1 MKTKFNGILT
11 LLLALVVQI
20 SFAQDRTISGTVSDE
35 SGPLPGVTVLRKG
48 TAKGT
53 ETDFDGKYT
62 ITTKQGEVLIFSF
75 VGMKTAQK
83 TVGASNSLNLVMQN
97 DNVLDEIV
105 VTALGIKRKS
115 DEITTAN
122 QVVKAS
128 EITKA
133 EVPTVTQGLVGKVSG
148 LQINTTSQGAKPTFD
163 LRLRGNRSLTGNNSA
178 LIVIDGA
185 ISSSVV
191 LNALDPKSIESVN
204 VIKGANGA
212 ALYGSDG
219 SNGVLIVT
227 TKKGNND
234 GKFRVTIGTSVQVQE
249 LAYLPER
256 QTTYGQ
262 GWGTGI
268 NLGENGAWGPAF
280 DGSIQPVGVAAP
292 GFEQMYAPY
301 VGDADNIKNFFKKG
315 FQKQYNI
322 GLSTGNLEQGYVN
335 FSAGLL
341 DVTSIIPNEKYKR
354 SSFNFK
360 AGKKVGKLT
369 VDGSISYIVDSEKVA
384 SSETTRGDNSV
395 YGALLQTP
403 TNVNLDQFKD
413 FTGNER
419 NTRHWNSYYLSPY
432 WVLDNV
438 RSTTK
443 SDIVNTTINLGYEIN
458 DNINFTVLG
467 NAIFR
472 QTNTEHKRNAFTEP
486 VVQVGDRTSSSRY
499 TTRNRTTREIYSN
512 YKFNFDYDLTED
524 ITFKAN
530 VGGDIREFNRKYLYS
545 GVNNLAIE
553 SLSNIASGASAP
565 TVTDAKYKR
574 RAIGLFGNFDFGFR
588 DYLFLNMTAR
598 NDWTSKLSKD
608 NNSFF
613 YPSAGVSFV
622 PTKAFPSLKT
632 NVLNKMKLSYSFVKV
647 GNDAAGINAINAI
660 YEKPAAFPYGDLTSF
675 RPDRTITDPNLTPEF
690 IASHEFGLNVDLYR
704 SRVTLDF
711 SAFTSKNTDQVV
723 KVASSRA
730 SGVEEAGIN
739 IGETSS
745 QGFEVDLGFVPIKTD
760 DLRWDLRVSYATNKT
775 VVDKISDSLDE
786 VVISDDTDFDIVAK
800 KGEEFPLIKG
810 IAYQRDDKGRVIV
823 DASTGNPLQTDAKV
837 VLGKVTPDYVL
848 GLTSALN
855 YKGFTLSTTLDYR
868 TGHSIYSSV
877 KKELTRSGYTVETVQ
892 SGRKGFILPN
902 SVISDG
908 KGGYVPNTNVITGG
922 TTSNSITNYY
932 TGNFGDSAENFVLD
946 ATALKVR
953 EISLTYDMPK
963 DFLKNTGVNSLQIG
977 LSARNPFVLLSN
989 DNRGFTDPEYNSV
1002 GGDTSKAGDSFN
1014 NAGGA
1019 SRYDLLPPT
1028 RYYGLSVNLSL

>member
-1 MKTKFNGILT
+1 MRVT
-11 LLLALVVQI
+11 LLWLLFLVSQFT
-20 SFAQDRTISGTVSDE
+20 FAQEKTISGVVSDE
-35 SGPLPGVTVLRKG
+35 SGGLPGVSIIIKG
-48 TAKGT
+48 TTTGV
-53 ETDFDGKYT
+53 ETDFDGNYS
-62 ITTKQGEVLIFSF
+62 INAKQNDILIFSF
-75 VGMKTAQK
+75 VGKATTRK
-83 TVGASNSLNLVMQN
+83 TVGASNKINVVLADDENLLNEV
-97 DNVLDEIV
+97 V

-122 QVVKAS
+122 QVVKAD

-268 NLGENGAWGPAF
+268 NLGENGGWGPAF
-280 DGSIQPVGVAAP
+280 DGSIQPIGVAAP
-292 GFEQMYAPY
+292 GFAQMYAPY
-301 VGDADNIKNFFKKG
+301 VGNADNINDFFNTG
-315 FQKQYNI
+315 FQRQHNI
-322 GLSTGNLEQGYVN
+322 GLSTGSLADGYVN

-369 VDGSISYIVDSEKVA
+369 VDGAVSYIVDSEKVA
-384 SSETTRGDNSV
+384 SSEKPRGDNSV

-403 TNVNLDQFKD
+403 TNIDVNRFKD
-413 FTGNER
+413 LQGDER
-419 NTRHWNSYYLSPY
+419 NTRHWNSYYLSPS

-443 SDIVNTTINLGYEIN
+443 SDIINTSINLGYEIN
-458 DNINFTVLG
+458 DNINFSVLG
-467 NAIFR
+467 NAVFR
-472 QTNTEHKRNAFTEP
+472 QTNKEYKRNAFTEP
-486 VVQVGDRTSSSRY
+486 VVRVGDRTASSTFS
-499 TTRNRTTREIYSN
+499 TRNRTTREIYSN
-512 YKFNFDYDLTED
+512 YKFNFDYNLTED

-530 VGGDIREFNRKYLYS
+530 IGGDIREFNRKYLYS
-545 GVNNLAIE
+545 SVDNLAIE
-553 SLSNIASGASAP
+553 SLANIASGASAP
-565 TVTDAKYKR
+565 SVTDAKYLR
-574 RAIGLFGNFDFGFR
+574 RAFGVFGNFDFGFR
-588 DYLFLNMTAR
+588 DYLFLNLTGR

-622 PTKAFPSLKT
+622 PTKAFPSLK
-632 NVLNKMKLSYSFVKV
+632 NDVLNKMKLSYSFVKV
-647 GNDAAGINAINAI
+647 GNDAAGTYAINAI
-660 YEKPAAFPYGDLTSF
+660 YEKPAAFPYGTVTSF

-690 IASHEFGLNVDLYR
+690 TASHEFGLNVDLYR
-704 SRVTLDF
+704 SRITLDASVF
-711 SAFTSKNTDQVV
+711 SSKNTDQVV
-723 KVASSRA
+723 QVAASRA
-730 SGVEEAGIN
+730 SGLTTAGIN
-739 IGETSS
+739 IGQTSS
-745 QGFEVDLGFVPIKTD
+745 TGFEIDLGFVPIKTED
-760 DLRWDLRVSYATNKT
+760 FRWDLRASYSTNKT

-786 VVISDDTDFDIVAK
+786 IVISNDNSVDIVAQ
-800 KGEEFPLIKG
+800 KGQEFPLIKG
-810 IAYQRDDKGRVIV
+810 IAYQRDDKGRVII
-823 DASTGNPLQTDAKV
+823 DANTGNPLQTDAKV

-848 GLTSALN
+848 GLSSSFN
-855 YKGFTLSTTLDYR
+855 YKNFSLSTTLDYR

-877 KKELTRSGYTVETVQ
+877 KQELSRNGLAVETIQ
-892 SGRKGFILPN
+892 SGRKGFIYPN
-902 SVISDG
+902 SVIKGADG
-908 KGGYVPNTNVITGG
+908 KFTPNTNVITGG
-922 TTSNSITNYY
+922 TTANSITNYY
-932 TGNFGDSAENFVLD
+932 TGSFNDTQENFVLD

-953 EISLTYDMPK
+953 EISLSYDMPK
-963 DFLKNTGVNSLQIG
+963 DFLKNTGVSTLQIG
-977 LSARNPFVLLSN
+977 LSARNPFVILSKE
-989 DNRGFTDPEYNSV
+989 NRGFTDPEYNST
-1002 GGDTSKAGDSFN
+1002 GGDNSA

-1019 SRYDLLPPT
+1019 ARYDLLPPT